1 MREYRPLRWHEL
13 QPNREESLL
22 VSFILKESKLC
33 SDGWRQARSSRVLG
47 SSPGGRSLEK
57 PQHPSDLLTYVR
69 NIYRYS
75 KSISVD
81 RYYIASAQLLPGPA
95 RYDPEGLGV
104 PPLVTDELS
113 DVIRVGVNGK
123 GGTVFRSLRLDDNDF
138 RSVNQYTDD
147 FE

>member
-1 MREYRPLRWHEL
+1 MYVTSIDTV
-13 QPNREESLL
+13 SLFPCFHDS
-22 VSFILKESKLC
+22 V
-33 SDGWRQARSSRVLG
+33 
-47 SSPGGRSLEK
+47 
-57 PQHPSDLLTYVR
+57 
-69 NIYRYS
+69 
-75 KSISVD
+75 VD

-123 GGTVFRSLRLDDNDF
+123 GGTVFRYLRLDDNDF